1 MNVRPSRPA
10 NVAALLIA
18 LALPVSWSTAHADD
32 AASAQAQATPAEPS
46 KSEAAKP
53 DLPRP
58 DAPKPD
64 AARSSS
70 GLLAMLPPDAVTSH
84 TLDTPSGP
92 LPYTAT
98 AGTLDLY
105 GPNGEKIAAVFY
117 TSYVAKTAGAARPI
131 TFAFNGGPGAASAY
145 LHLGLLGPRIVDFG
159 PTGHDGAA
167 AKLVDN
173 PQSWLAFTD
182 LVLID
187 PVGTGWSRAAKP
199 DDARNFYN
207 VNADAETMAK
217 VIALYVARNDRA
229 SSPKYLLGESYGGF
243 RAARTVEKLRE
254 QQGLMIAG
262 VVMLSPLIDGALSV
276 GGDSSSSL
284 NAALVLPSIAAA
296 ELERRGA
303 SSDTALAE
311 AEHFAL
317 TDYLTALS
325 GPPLAEPAARAF
337 YARVAELT
345 GLPPE
350 TVARTRGFVRR
361 DYLKVVHERQ
371 HRVVSAYD
379 AALAAPDPYPESLE
393 EHGPDPVL
401 SGFTRAYGGAF
412 AAYARNELGFKCD
425 MTYQLLAKL
434 DWSWGNHEHGAMAT
448 ANATDEIREA
458 LSLSPSFRVL
468 IAHGASDLV
477 TPYAANKY
485 IVDHLPP
492 SLAEGRVTFKV
503 YSGGHMLYT
512 NVASRVAFTAD
523 ARAFYAGDAA
533 TTGKN

>member
-1 MNVRPSRPA
+1 MPVRPHRL
-10 NVAALLIA
+10 AALALIIA
-18 LALPVSWSTAHADD
+18 LALPATWSVARADD
-32 AASAQAQATPAEPS
+32 AGPTPAAEPA
-46 KSEAAKP
+46 KAEAAKP
-53 DLPRP
+53 D
-58 DAPKPD
+58 APKPEG
-64 AARSSS
+64 AGRTGGS
-70 GLLAMLPPDAVTSH
+70 GLLAMLPADAVTSH

-92 LPYTAT
+92 LAYTAT

-145 LHLGLLGPRIVDFG
+145 LHLGLVGPRIVDFG
-159 PTGHDGAA
+159 PSGHDGAA

-199 DDARNFYN
+199 DDAKNFYN

-243 RAARTVEKLRE
+243 RAAKTVEKLRE

-262 VVMLSPLIDGALSV
+262 VVMLSPLIDGALLSV
-276 GGDSSSSL
+276 GGGSSSL
-284 NAALVLPSIAAA
+284 HAALALPSIAAA
-296 ELERRGA
+296 ELERRGTY
-303 SSDTALAE
+303 SDAALAE

-317 TDYLTALS
+317 TDYLTALT

-337 YARVAELT
+337 YARIAEMT
-345 GLPPE
+345 GLSPE
-350 TVARTRGFVRR
+350 TVARSRGFVRH
-361 DYLKVVHERQ
+361 DYLRARFL
-371 HRVVSAYD
+371 RVASAYD
-379 AALAAPDPYPESLE
+379 AAFTVPDPYPESLS
-393 EHGPDPVL
+393 EHGPDAVL

-425 MTYQLLAKL
+425 MTYQLLTHL
-434 DWSWGNHEHGAMAT
+434 DWSWGGHDHGAMAT
-448 ANATDEIREA
+448 SSATDEIREA

-477 TPYAANKY
+477 TPYAANRY

-492 SLAEGRVTFKV
+492 SLAEGRVTFRI

-512 NVASRVAFTAD
+512 NAASRAAFTAD
-523 ARAFYAGDAA
+523 ARSFYAGDAA
-533 TTGKN
+533 TTGRK